1 MIVVDTSALMAI
13 VLREPEGER
22 CTGRLSDEKVLM
34 SAATLTEAL
43 VVARGR
49 ALEADVLELL
59 GTLDLTIVPLTADRA
74 RSAAEAYAR
83 FGKGVHPAKLNI
95 CDVFAYALAV
105 EHGCPLLYVGD
116 DFARTDVLAA

>member
-13 VLREPEGER
+13 VLREPQGGR
-22 CTGRLSDEKVLM
+22 CTARLSNEQVVI

-49 ALEADVLELL
+49 GLEADVLELL
-59 GTLDLTIVPLTADRA
+59 QTLDLTVVPLTDRRA
-74 RSAAEAYAR
+74 RAAATAYAR

-105 EHGCPLLYVGD
+105 EHACPLLYVGD
-116 DFARTDVLAA
+116 DFARTDVASA